1 VQTVDA
7 RIDPATRAVQVR
19 ADLPNPQR
27 LLRPGMLINVEIAG
41 AERTALLLPEIAVT
55 QVGRDSFVFRVD
67 GKGSVEQV
75 KVAAASRRD
84 GKVEIVEGVA
94 IGDRIVVDGTGK
106 LRPGNTIVEA
116 GAGKPDAPAAKK
128 G

>member
-1 VQTVDA
+1 
-7 RIDPATRAVQVR
+7 
-19 ADLPNPQR
+19 
-27 LLRPGMLINVEIAG
+27 MLINVEIAG

-55 QVGRDSFVFRVD
+55 QIGRDSFVFRVGD
-67 GKGSVEQV
+67 KGSVEQV
-75 KVAAASRRD
+75 KVVAASRRD